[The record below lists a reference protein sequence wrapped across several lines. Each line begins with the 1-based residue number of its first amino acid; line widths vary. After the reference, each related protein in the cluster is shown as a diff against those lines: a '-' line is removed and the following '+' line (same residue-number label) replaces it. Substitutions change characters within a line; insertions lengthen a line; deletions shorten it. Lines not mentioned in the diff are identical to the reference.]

1 MTYERNGLLLPERET
16 PQNDRDLRDSL
27 RMISGEAAETYKE
40 LALTPE
46 KKAAALEAWH
56 QGDDAELSA
65 SHLDDHD
72 LDSKLLSLR
81 QWKRDL
87 LARDDVDPLTKQL
100 YRWKVNEHIANINMM
115 VASSKGDTAT
125 FQRCNEFIYGKP
137 DEMIYRA
144 ALDWVAHDADTLL
157 AIPDQHPTVIQA
169 AERVKQLLDG
179 KRGYREVL
187 IPESDTFEAVR
198 ADHMSETGYYGLL
211 LAGIEVPEGKITPQV
226 GDPIL
231 ERVIQNIGS
240 NKKIVD
246 ADGASW
252 GVSSRGV
259 ERPSTYNMPSQ
270 RFVGLGLGHEIG
282 SHELERTNGRRGP
295 LALVEDGLDRYEN
308 GNEGRAVIR
317 EQVPYE
323 SFDEF
328 GKIVRWR
335 DILRRHIA
343 ISFASGVGEEQL
355 ASSAETYA
363 FMNTIDT
370 MYQMKL
376 KPDEP
381 DRALEAAQKK
391 TDELCARV
399 LKGTDG
405 KGGAYLKDK
414 VYLEGHVANW
424 LTAATR
430 GASSITEGDL
440 GKFDITNPRHISA
453 LQQLGLL
460 PEND

>member
-1 MTYERNGLLLPERET
+1 MTYERDGLLLPERET
-16 PQNDRDLRDSL
+16 PQTDRDLRDSL
-27 RMISGEAAETYKE
+27 QRISAEAAETYKQ
-40 LALTPE
+40 LALAPE
-46 KKAAALEAWH
+46 KKAGAIEAWH
-56 QGDDAELSA
+56 HGEDADLSA
-65 SHLDDHD
+65 SHLDDQD
-72 LDSKLLSLR
+72 LSTMLTLLR
-81 QWKRDL
+81 QWKSEL
-87 LARDDVDPLTKQL
+87 LAREDIDLLTKQL
-100 YRWKVNEHIANINMM
+100 YRWKVNEHIANVNMM
-115 VASSKGDTAT
+115 IASSKGDVTT
-125 FQRCNEFIYGKP
+125 FRRWNEYIYGKP
-137 DEMIYRA
+137 DEIIYRA
-144 ALDWVAHDADTLL
+144 ALDWVAHDADNML
-157 AIPDQHPTVIQA
+157 AVPNQHPAIIQA
-169 AERVKQLLDG
+169 AERVRRLLDG

-211 LAGIEVPEGKITPQV
+211 LAGVDVPIGKVTPQE
-226 GDPIL
+226 GDPIVDQ
-231 ERVIQNIGS
+231 VIKNIGS

-246 ADGASW
+246 AEGASW

-259 ERPSTYNMPSQ
+259 ERPSTYSMPSR

-317 EQVPYE
+317 EQVPYD

-343 ISFASGVGEEQL
+343 VSFGSGVGEKQP
-355 ASSAETYA
+355 ATSAETYA
-363 FMNTIDT
+363 FMNEIDV
-370 MYQMKL
+370 MYQVKS

-381 DRALEAAQKK
+381 ERAHELAQRK

-399 LKGTDG
+399 LKGTNG

-424 LTAATR
+424 LTAVMH
-430 GASSITEGDL
+430 GPASIADGDL
-440 GKFDITNPRHISA
+440 GKFDISNPRHIAA
-453 LQQLGLL
+453 LQKLGLL